1 MIFVLCANPALDR
14 LLIMEELSLNE
25 VNRASQVTETVG
37 GKGINVAR
45 AIKQKGGNPRL
56 LIFEGYR
63 ERLKGLEKKIFI
75 YQLAFR

>member
-37 GKGINVAR
+37 GKGVNVAR
-45 AIKQKGGNPRL
+45 AIRRKGGNPHL
-56 LIFEGYR
+56 LIFEGGSTGK
-63 ERLKGLEKKIFI
+63 RLKKV
-75 YQLAFR
+75 